1 MMNSIQRYLS
11 LQNSLFDTGKPQF
24 FSVSGGQD
32 SAVMLCLLIHHIRH
46 YQLTACIS
54 HINHICQIENTY
66 WELQSYKISRV
77 YILPIISSL
86 FFVSTQSELRASDL
100 RYDLWIRQ
108 CFYYRAQS
116 LNLAHSQSDFLEQRF
131 VNFLRHQ
138 NVESRCN
145 KNDEIKTNDL
155 VASWPKINRQVLLSC
170 KKRKVYYIPKRQWI
184 KISSS
189 TRTLKINRPLFQM
202 TRKQIQEMLNSS
214 LVPYQIDFTN
224 YNYTTLHNFC
234 RHQLIPL
241 TRLHVQKDFS
251 AKPFFLKKDILATQI
266 SNASIVITKTRKS
279 LVLYFVTRTQFCVLA
294 SKLQP
299 LYGIGLIRKDVGIW
313 QEAIFKNDLT
323 VVQVTYPQI
332 VVGQQFMILRF

>member
-1 MMNSIQRYLS
+1 M
-11 LQNSLFDTGKPQF
+11 
-24 FSVSGGQD
+24 
-32 SAVMLCLLIHHIRH
+32 
-46 YQLTACIS
+46 
-54 HINHICQIENTY
+54 
-66 WELQSYKISRV
+66 
-77 YILPIISSL
+77 
-86 FFVSTQSELRASDL
+86 
-100 RYDLWIRQ
+100 
-108 CFYYRAQS
+108 
-116 LNLAHSQSDFLEQRF
+116 
-131 VNFLRHQ
+131 
-138 NVESRCN
+138 
-145 KNDEIKTNDL
+145 
-155 VASWPKINRQVLLSC
+155 SC

-241 TRLHVQKDFS
+241 TRLQVQKDFS

-323 VVQVTYPQI
+323 VVQVTYPHI